1 MIISLVENFENIH
14 QKDIKEMKLTLQ
26 NSDVPVDYIVGYPT
40 YTFSDGSTISFKNNH
55 IYSTSPRII
64 K

>member
-14 QKDIKEMKLTLQ
+14 QRDIKEMKLTLQ
-26 NSDVPVDYIVGYPT
+26 NSSVEVDYMYGFPT
-40 YTFSDGSTISFKNNH
+40 YTFSDGSTIGFVGDRVYN
-55 IYSTSPRII
+55 TSPRII